1 MGKATVKDKEL
12 LRLRWKRRLIGAN
25 DRRGWVS
32 SVAVYGLLILFS
44 FVYLYPLLHM
54 LAQSLMSTADLMDT
68 SANWIPTEFST
79 ENYEKAMIVM
89 EYWGSLLRNV
99 YLAVVPTLCQTFIC
113 SLVGYG
119 FARYQFPLKKILIG
133 LLLLSYLLPV
143 QAVSM
148 PNFLLLQKLNLTD
161 GTIKPFL
168 VTSLLGQ
175 GVNSALCILI
185 FYNFH
190 KQTPKV
196 LLDAAQID
204 GAGYFRSYFRIAVPM
219 STAAILVVVLFTF
232 VWYWNDTNLVN
243 LYLGGYHK
251 EGLTTLM
258 IRLGGFEVKYAAME
272 FPSITE
278 SGLLSRQKTTMND
291 AIVMAG
297 TMLSIL
303 PLLIFYGVLQR
314 YFVESVDHIGITG
327 E

>member
-1 MGKATVKDKEL
+1 MGKKTGLEKEV
-12 LRLRWKRRLIGAN
+12 LRLRWERRLIGTTEHWGLA
-25 DRRGWVS
+25 S
-32 SVAVYGLLILFS
+32 KIAVYGLLILFS

-68 SANWIPTEFST
+68 SANWIPTDVSG
-79 ENYEKAMIVM
+79 ENYEKAIIVM
-89 EYWGSLLRNV
+89 DYWMSLLRNI

-113 SLVGYG
+113 SIVGYG
-119 FARYQFPLKKILIG
+119 FARYNFPLKKFFMG

-148 PNFLLLQKLNLTD
+148 PNFLLLQNLNLTD

-190 KQTPKV
+190 KQTPRV

-251 EGLTTLM
+251 DGLTTLM
-258 IRLGGFEVKYAAME
+258 IRLSGFEVKYAAME